1 MNFPLSFTVLTAAG
15 QVSHETSFEF
25 YLNRLGINFIEAPKE
40 KIWAEIGGTLRIIFK
55 NRGAPTHITISSPNS
70 GMYTDFF
77 HENMYVVD
85 ETVLTIPLRKDCQ
98 EGFFDLEIITGYGG
112 IKTSV
117 RVDVIHGVALKK
129 PATKEEPPLQPVAH
143 GRPHLLMILMGIA
156 LILYSASLYT
166 KIEFLN
172 TAAFII
178 LIVGALYTWYRQQ

>member
-1 MNFPLSFTVLTAAG
+1 MNFPLSFTVLTATG

-25 YLNRLGINFIEAPKE
+25 YLNRLGINFIEVPKE
-40 KIWAEIGGTLRIIFK
+40 NIWAEIGGNLRLIFK

-85 ETVLTIPLRKDCQ
+85 ETTLTITLREDCQ
-98 EGFFDLEIITGYGG
+98 EGFFNLEIITGYGG
-112 IKTSV
+112 IKTTL
-117 RVDVIHGVALKK
+117 RVDVLKGLALQKK
-129 PATKEEPPLQPVAH
+129 TIEEEPPLQPVAH
-143 GRPHLLMILMGIA
+143 GRPHPLMIMMGIA